1 MLNNLVKYELYF
13 SRYFHILIEKYR
25 IFSISKQSENEV
37 TYLTEYIADTE
48 TDVLDLH
55 HIGKYLAGSTC
66 FIIVTSAVYMLGND
80 DIWHEI

>member
-1 MLNNLVKYELYF
+1 MFFPLF
-13 SRYFHILIEKYR
+13 SDIYRGINSRKEKYR
-25 IFSISKQSENEV
+25 IFSISKQSGNEA

-55 HIGKYLAGSTC
+55 HIEKCLAGSTC

-80 DIWHEI
+80 DIRHEI